1 MQAILELIEQKNQEF
16 AQQPFFQYLADPTVD
31 PHQKLAFAPVIAPLA
46 LEFSELCNRVFKQEP
61 TTNSLQ
67 AMVNQHAEEEHFHW
81 QWLIEDLEKLGIDYS
96 MRFSDALKFLWS
108 EHTRVARSM
117 YSRFERYTEGDDP
130 ILKLVAIEVAEVT
143 ANVFFHATRPVALQ
157 LQATTGQ
164 ELRYFGMCHNQVENT
179 HTLHMPDSMQTLRNL
194 EVSEE
199 TFQRSLEVVERGFE
213 FFNELMHEFLVYAQ
227 THACQTPL
235 RPSLSA
241 A

>member
-1 MQAILELIEQKNQEF
+1 MQAILELIEQKNQEY
-16 AQQPFFQYLADPTVD
+16 AQHPFFAYLADPEID
-31 PHQKLAFAPVIAPLA
+31 PYQKLSFAPVIAPLA
-46 LEFSELCNRVFKQEP
+46 LEFGELCNRVFKQEP
-61 TTNSLQ
+61 TTDPLQ

-96 MRFSDALKFLWS
+96 MRFSDALKFIWS
-108 EHTRVARSM
+108 QHTRVARSM
-117 YSRFERYTEGDDP
+117 YYRFERYTEGDDP

-143 ANVFFHATRPVALQ
+143 ANVFFRATRPIALQ

-213 FFNELMHEFLVYAQ
+213 FFNELMQEFLVYAQ
-227 THACQTPL
+227 TYSRQEPL
-235 RPSLSA
+235 RSPVNA

>member
-1 MQAILELIEQKNQEF
+1 
-16 AQQPFFQYLADPTVD
+16 
-31 PHQKLAFAPVIAPLA
+31 
-46 LEFSELCNRVFKQEP
+46 
-61 TTNSLQ
+61 
-67 AMVNQHAEEEHFHW
+67 
-81 QWLIEDLEKLGIDYS
+81 
-96 MRFSDALKFLWS
+96 
-108 EHTRVARSM
+108 M
-117 YSRFERYTEGDDP
+117 YYRFERYTEGDDP

-143 ANVFFHATRPVALQ
+143 ANVFFRATRPIALQ

-213 FFNELMHEFLVYAQ
+213 FFNELMQEFLVYAQ
-227 THACQTPL
+227 TYSRQEPL
-235 RPSLSA
+235 RSPVNA